1 MTRHVVLGE
10 VVVHE
15 LARRYDR
22 AHSPLP
28 AYPAIGG
35 VAHKPWRDP
44 QAYGVVEAVKA
55 VARIR
60 SVSICDEC
68 ANAQTAGITSAIL
81 FRERLVLSSNDSG
94 LRAIFG

>member
-22 AHSPLP
+22 AHSPLH
-28 AYPAIGG
+28 PAIGG

-60 SVSICDEC
+60 TVSICDEC